1 MKISAD
7 RFGNT
12 KLRVASGLTGLA
24 VGAMLATLA
33 EQMILPYRGI
43 LCLAGRELLQ
53 AIPIGRLCEFV
64 LASSLKAAGI
74 FDSAPWLAKTASVIH
89 LVSAIWKP

>member
-1 MKISAD
+1 MKSSAD
-7 RFGNT
+7 RFSNT
-12 KLRVASGLTGLA
+12 KLRVASVLTGLT

-64 LASSLKAAGI
+64 LASTLKAVGI